1 MRIAFISFIKDP
13 WGGSE
18 ELWAAAAEEAL
29 AAGHE
34 VVITAIKLNVPSPR
48 LEAFA
53 QKGAILQYRRGFINP
68 AWTQKERILR
78 KILIFIQ
85 NKLFN
90 PFRELFAARPD
101 MIVFTGGAY
110 SMLLNKELFGR
121 LATNPIPYLLN
132 IQVNVEYGRPINNEE
147 SAYLCQVY
155 EKAAAVIF
163 VSERNRQTA
172 ERHLLKAIHNARFL
186 RNPVN
191 LKNLD
196 IIPMPGV
203 SPVIR
208 LAITANLLVNHKGQD
223 LAFEIMR
230 MPKWKNRNIELHLY
244 GSGYDEEYLQK
255 MVAFF
260 GIAEKVH
267 FHGRVSDIRE
277 VWKHNHAMLLP
288 SLNEGMP
295 LAIVEAMICGRPVI
309 TTDVGGNTEWIMDG
323 VEGFIAGGANIA
335 AIEDAMERAWQRI
348 NDWEAMGM
356 AAHQRAIGLHDPRPG
371 FTLLQLILQHGRR
384 S

>member
-244 GSGYDEEYLQK
+244 GSGYDEDPIYVK
-255 MVAFF
+255 Y
-260 GIAEKVH
+260 GNI
-267 FHGRVSDIRE
+267 I
-277 VWKHNHAMLLP
+277 
-288 SLNEGMP
+288 MP
-295 LAIVEAMICGRPVI
+295 CYC
-309 TTDVGGNTEWIMDG
+309 
-323 VEGFIAGGANIA
+323 
-335 AIEDAMERAWQRI
+335 
-348 NDWEAMGM
+348 
-356 AAHQRAIGLHDPRPG
+356 HH
-371 FTLLQLILQHGRR
+371 
-384 S
+384 

>member
-29 AAGHE
+29 SAGHD
-34 VVITAIKLNVPSPR
+34 VIITAIKLNVPSPK

-53 QKGAILQYRRGFINP
+53 KKGAILQYRRGFINP

-78 KILIFIQ
+78 KIIIFIQ
-85 NKLFN
+85 NKLSN

-110 SMLLNKELFGR
+110 AMLLNKELFDR

-147 SAYLCQVY
+147 SGYLHNVY
-155 EKAAAVIF
+155 EKAASVIF

-172 ERHLLKAIHNARFL
+172 ERHLLKTIHNARIL

-191 LKNLD
+191 LGNMEMV
-196 IIPMPGV
+196 PMPASK
-203 SPVIR
+203 SPIR
-208 LAITANLLVNHKGQD
+208 LALTANLLVNHKGQD

-230 MPKWKNRNIELHLY
+230 MPKWKNRNLELHLY
-244 GSGYDEEYLQK
+244 GSGYDDEYLKK
-255 MVAFF
+255 MADFF
-260 GIAEKVH
+260 GITDKVH
-267 FHGRVSDIRE
+267 FHGKVSDIRE
-277 VWKHNHAMLLP
+277 VWKQNHAMLLP

-309 TTDVGGNTEWIMDG
+309 TTDVGGNTEWIRDG

-335 AIEDAMERAWQRI
+335 AIEDALERAWQSI
-348 NDWEAMGM
+348 SEWEKMGQ
-356 AAHQRAIGLHDPRPG
+356 AAHQRAIALHDPRPG
-371 FTLLQLILQHGRR
+371 STLLQLILQHGRR